1 MAEIMLAP
9 RRGDLLVTKDLI
21 SSNLNI
27 FGAKVLLND
36 TYVVKGEI
44 ERHERY
50 GAVASLLINKG
61 ARKIMIDARIS
72 NDAPHDVQEISNS
85 IIAGYS
91 PKKHDYRS
99 VVKPES
105 VVKPDF
111 LTTSFTAPRKSLAA
125 FMMNVS
131 KLDITPV
138 CFTTSSR
145 YEEQDF
151 RDIGT
156 TSVDY
161 AKSSTSAVSELGFK
175 AVMIAAADA
184 YIVKAENPDLFIFAT
199 GGVVDNSEN
208 SEHARTALY
217 DETKELVDVF
227 IEGSSILRSNDP
239 QSEYELRF
247 KTAN

>member
-21 SSNLNI
+21 SSNFSI

-36 TYVVKGEI
+36 SYVVKGEV

-50 GAVASLLINKG
+50 GIVAGILKNKG

-72 NDAPHDVQEISNS
+72 NDAPYDVQEISNS

-99 VVKPES
+99 VVKP
-105 VVKPDF
+105 DF
-111 LTTSFTAPRKSLAA
+111 LTANFTAPRKSLAA
-125 FMMNVS
+125 FMINVS
-131 KLDITPV
+131 KLDTTPV

-156 TSVDY
+156 TSVEY

-184 YIVKAENPDLFIFAT
+184 HIVKAENPDLFIFAT
-199 GGVVDNSEN
+199 GGVVNDSEN

-227 IEGSSILRSNDP
+227 IEGSSILRSNAP